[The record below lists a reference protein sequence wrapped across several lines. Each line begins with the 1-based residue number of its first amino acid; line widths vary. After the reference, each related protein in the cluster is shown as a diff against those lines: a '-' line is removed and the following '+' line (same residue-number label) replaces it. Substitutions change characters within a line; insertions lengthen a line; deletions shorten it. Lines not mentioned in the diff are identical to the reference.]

1 MMWEGLYALPFVLE
15 KKVIVLEHRLPAVR
29 VRALSL
35 FAAKAQRALGLSG
48 EVNVR
53 ITSNRELQDL
63 NRRFRRK
70 NKPTDVLSFPSD
82 LPKLAGDI
90 AISAEIAA
98 ANAADMGHS
107 TEAELRILILHG
119 LLHLAGYD
127 HETDNGAMQARE
139 TKLRQQLGL
148 PTGLIERT
156 HSNIRPRRTG
166 KVIRRSA
173 PHPGQGSRK

>member
-1 MMWEGLYALPFVLE
+1 M
-15 KKVIVLEHRLPAVR
+15 IVLEHNTPAVR

-53 ITSNRELQDL
+53 ITSNRELREL

-70 NKPTDVLSFPSD
+70 DKPTDVLSFPSG

-90 AISAEIAA
+90 AISADIAA
-98 ANAADMGHS
+98 ANAADIGHS
-107 TEAELRILILHG
+107 TETELRILILHG

-127 HETDNGAMQARE
+127 HETDNGDMQARE

-156 HSNIRPRRTG
+156 HFDKQRRRIG
-166 KVIRRSA
+166 KVSKRSA
-173 PHPGQGSRK
+173 PRQRQGSRK